1 MAGHEA
7 LGRRHDRG
15 AHAAQHLGDAG
26 GRDVVALA
34 RARRALQPRHDGLAV
49 LRVLELDAD
58 QRGRV
63 VRRRRLGLVGLD
75 VALLGEDAGHLAL
88 ELRGGDL
95 DDVVLGTD
103 RVADPREVVG
113 DRIGH
118 RHGYQLDFV
127 MPGMKPLCASSRRQM
142 RHTPNLRYTA
152 RERPQRRQ
160 RVYSRVLYLDP
171 RCWRTFWDVL
181 ATGLALLGAVGVH
194 VRVALAAE
202 GHAECLEQRVGLF
215 VGLRRRGDGDV
226 QAPHL
231 VDGVVVD
238 LGEDDLLAQTHRV
251 GPASVERPRL
261 EAAEVTR
268 ARERHGDQ
276 AVEELVGAIAAQRHA
291 DADRHALAD
300 LELGDG
306 LAGAPDRR
314 LLAGDRRELLL
325 GGVEK
330 LRILLGVTDAHV
342 QGDLHELGRL
352 HVARVSEALDQR
364 GADLLEVP
372 RLEACCLGCCGFHG
386 PGALVELRPGPSGD
400 AVAAAT
406 LADDPDARPLLGLG
420 VDELDVGDV
429 DGSLALDDAGLDLRG
444 VGEGALMALDDVDA
458 LDADPLLLGV
468 DLQDLAGLTAV
479 LAADHD
485 DFVIGTDLE
494 AHAQSTSGASEM

>member
-202 GHAECLEQRVGLF
+202 GHAECLEQRVGLG
-215 VGLRRRGDGDV
+215 VGLRGRGDGDV

-238 LGEDDLLAQTHRV
+238 LGEDDLLADAHRV
-251 GPASVERPRL
+251 AAAAVERRGL
-261 EAAEVTR
+261 EPTEVAD
-268 ARERHGDQ
+268 ARERHRDQ
-276 AVEELVGAIAAQRHA
+276 AGEELIGTVAAQR
-291 DADRHALAD
+291 DAGHDRHALTD
-300 LELGDG
+300 LDLGDG

-314 LLAGDRRELLL
+314 LLAGDRRELLC
-325 GGVEK
+325 GRVEK
-330 LRILLGVTDAHV
+330 LRVLLGVTDAHV

-352 HVARVSEALDQR
+352 HVARVAEALDER
-364 GADLLEVP
+364 RPDLLEVL
-372 RLEACCLGCCGFHG
+372 RLEACGLGCGFHCFY
-386 PGALVELRPGPSGD
+386 LVQLRARGLGH
-400 AVAAAT
+400 AVAVAT
-406 LADDPDARPLLGLG
+406 LAGDTDTRALLGLR
-420 VDELDVGDV
+420 VDDLDVADV
-429 DGSLALDDAGLDLRG
+429 DGALPLDHAGLDLRR

-458 LDADPLLLGV
+458 LDDDPLLLGV
-468 DLQDLAGLTAV
+468 DAQDLADPAAV
-479 LAADHD
+479 LAADD
-485 DFVIGTDLE
+485 DDLVIGPDLQG
-494 AHAQSTSGASEM
+494 HG